1 MPDREYGGGSYNSGY
16 GSASRDNTRDSVRAG
31 DTPGFGTGGGG
42 SVGGGGG
49 YGSSGGLLSGG
60 GGGGRDASVMA
71 TEAANRAAGAA
82 RAQAAAQQAYIASQP
97 ATGPATR
104 GGPAVIAAQ
113 IARRNQLISDF
124 VRNTAIAE
132 SGGVATAKNPRS
144 SATGLHQFTKGTWNK
159 MVETYRPDLLE
170 GRTKQEVLALRTDPE
185 LSTEMATYLARD
197 NADYLES
204 RGLPVNEG
212 SLYLSH
218 FLGSGAAADVLRA
231 SPDTPISDLVGADAI
246 KANQSIL
253 GGDRTAADVAQWAS
267 NKMFA
272 SAPAAGA
279 TAAGYSSRATEAYGP
294 NVAYEGDY
302 GNAQFNPYAGSPYA
316 KAYEYGVRSN
326 IETFDNRPTVFGNE
340 LLTPTTSDDLIAF
353 NEMRGIYNR
362 MSNRPYDPG
371 GFAIPTPD
379 EGTEPSVSGSAPAA
393 APAQQAGLLDQLFG
407 GPEALQNRISG
418 LEAEGRYAGLDKQTY
433 ADQFAGGDISKVRTR
448 ISDFGQGPVVDY
460 YVKDLG
466 DVAGEAISGLLGGI
480 GNLFGG
486 SRDKAVRGPNEAY
499 GGSAIAPGSIFGNL
513 FSGAPRSDYGPYGN
527 LTAEQYRQQYGGRD
541 VASLAP
547 AAQAPVAHVAAPQ
560 PTQQFAGIPTAE
572 ELARSPYL
580 WREYYNR
587 LPQNYGMQMVQAPLI
602 GPTIR
607 GIFS

>member
-1 MPDREYGGGSYNSGY
+1 MAEDTDRY
-16 GSASRDNTRDSVRAG
+16 RNTDSNPRAG

-49 YGSSGGLLSGG
+49 YGTSGGLLSGG
-60 GGGGRDASVMA
+60 GGGGGRDASITN

-82 RAQAAAQQAYIASQP
+82 RALAAAQQAYIASQP
-97 ATGPATR
+97 ASGPFTR
-104 GGPAVIAAQ
+104 GGPAVIAAE
-113 IARRNQLISDF
+113 IARRNQLINDF

-132 SGGVATAKNPRS
+132 SGGIASAKNPLS
-144 SATGLHQFTKGTWNK
+144 SATGLHQFTSGTWNK
-159 MVETYRPDLLE
+159 MIQTYRPDLLE

-185 LSTEMATYLARD
+185 LSTEMAGNLARE

-218 FLGSGAAADVLRA
+218 FLGAGTAANVLRA
-231 SPDTPISDLVGADAI
+231 SPDTPISNLVSSDAI
-246 KANQSIL
+246 ERNQKVL

-272 SAPAAGA
+272 SATSGVPKTAG
-279 TAAGYSSRATEAYGP
+279 
-294 NVAYEGDY
+294 
-302 GNAQFNPYAGSPYA
+302 F
-316 KAYEYGVRSN
+316 
-326 IETFDNRPTVFGNE
+326 
-340 LLTPTTSDDLIAF
+340 TTSGGAERDAF
-353 NEMRGIYNR
+353 RYPEDG
-362 MSNRPYDPG
+362 
-371 GFAIPTPD
+371 
-379 EGTEPSVSGSAPAA
+379 EPVPLVTQNQQQQ
-393 APAQQAGLLDQLFG
+393 PAQQAGLLDQLFG
-407 GPEALQNRISG
+407 ADALQNRISG
-418 LEAEGRYAGLDKQTY
+418 LEAAGRYAGLDKQTY

-486 SRDKAVRGPNEAY
+486 SRDKAIRGPNEAY

-513 FSGAPRSDYGPYGN
+513 FSGTPRADYGPYGN

-541 VASLAP
+541 VAQLAP
-547 AAQAPVAHVAAPQ
+547 SAPVKSEETFKPPAPK
-560 PTQQFAGIPTAE
+560 QQYAGIPTIE
-572 ELARSPYL
+572 ELARSPDL
-580 WREYYNR
+580 WRKYYNQIP
-587 LPQNYGMQMVQAPLI
+587 LDYGYEMVQTPLM

>member
-1 MPDREYGGGSYNSGY
+1 MAEDTDRY
-16 GSASRDNTRDSVRAG
+16 RNTDSNPRAG

-97 ATGPATR
+97 ASGPFTR
-104 GGPAVIAAQ
+104 GGPAVIAAE
-113 IARRNQLISDF
+113 IARRNQLINDF

-132 SGGVATAKNPRS
+132 SGGIASAKNPLS
-144 SATGLHQFTKGTWNK
+144 SATGLHQFTQGTWNK
-159 MVETYRPDLLE
+159 MIQTYRPDLLE

-185 LSTEMATYLARD
+185 LSTEMAGNLARE

-218 FLGSGAAADVLRA
+218 FLGAGTAANVLRA
-231 SPDTPISDLVGADAI
+231 SPDTPISNLVGESAI

-279 TAAGYSSRATEAYGP
+279 AAAGTATPSIRYGYKPGESTFAPPQVEAAKP
-294 NVAYEGDY
+294 
-302 GNAQFNPYAGSPYA
+302 AG
-316 KAYEYGVRSN
+316 
-326 IETFDNRPTVFGNE
+326 F
-340 LLTPTTSDDLIAF
+340 
-353 NEMRGIYNR
+353 
-362 MSNRPYDPG
+362 
-371 GFAIPTPD
+371 
-379 EGTEPSVSGSAPAA
+379 
-393 APAQQAGLLDQLFG
+393 LDQIFG
-407 GPEALQNRISG
+407 GPQALNQRIAD
-418 LEAEGRYAGLDKQTY
+418 LEAAGMTSTYPDQSAAYAKQAY
-433 ADQFAGGDISKVRTR
+433 ADDFAGGDVSKVKSR
-448 ISDFGQGPVVDY
+448 IVDFGQGPVVDY
-460 YVKDLG
+460 YVKDLS

-486 SRDKAVRGPNEAY
+486 SRDKAIRGPNEAY

-513 FSGAPRSDYGPYGN
+513 FSGAPRADYGPYGN

-541 VASLAP
+541 VASLANRAIEEGKP
-547 AAQAPVAHVAAPQ
+547 TVAKVAEN
-560 PTQQFAGIPTAE
+560 IPTPD
-572 ELARSPYL
+572 LAKNPYL
-580 WREYYNR
+580 WQQYYNR
-587 LPQNYGMQMVQAPLI
+587 IPQNYGIEMVQGPLV

>member
-1 MPDREYGGGSYNSGY
+1 MAEDTQRYRETVSNP
-16 GSASRDNTRDSVRAG
+16 RAG

-104 GGPAVIAAQ
+104 GGPAVVAAQ
-113 IARRNQLISDF
+113 VARRNQLIRDF

-132 SGGVATAKNPRS
+132 SGGVADIKNPLS
-144 SATGLHQFTKGTWNK
+144 SATGLHQFTQGTWNK
-159 MVETYRPDLLE
+159 MIQTYRPDLLE

-185 LSTEMATYLARD
+185 LSTEMAGNLARE

-218 FLGSGAAADVLRA
+218 FLGAGTAANVLRA
-231 SPDTPISDLVGADAI
+231 SPDTPISNLVGESAI
-246 KANQSIL
+246 KANESIL

-279 TAAGYSSRATEAYGP
+279 AAAGYSSRATEEYGP
-294 NVAYEGDY
+294 REAYDDGTYDARYAYDRY
-302 GNAQFNPYAGSPYA
+302 GNPLSN
-316 KAYEYGVRSN
+316 KAYLYALSSFLDTQGVKQPQLDQYVN
-326 IETFDNRPTVFGNE
+326 Q
-340 LLTPTTSDDLIAF
+340 TTSDDLISG
-353 NEMRGIYNR
+353 NELASLAYIMR
-362 MSNRPYDPG
+362 SRPYDPG
-371 GFAIPTPD
+371 GFTIPTPD
-379 EGTEPSVSGSAPAA
+379 EGTEPSISGTAPAA

-513 FSGAPRSDYGPYGN
+513 FSGTPRADYGPYGN

-547 AAQAPVAHVAAPQ
+547 VAQAPVVATPQQVAQNLTAPD
-560 PTQQFAGIPTAE
+560 
-572 ELARSPYL
+572 LARSPYL
-580 WREYYNR
+580 WQQYYNR
-587 LPQNYGMQMVQAPLI
+587 LPQNYGIEMAQAPLM

>member
-1 MPDREYGGGSYNSGY
+1 MAEDTQRYRETVSNP
-16 GSASRDNTRDSVRAG
+16 RAG

-60 GGGGRDASVMA
+60 GGGGRDTSVMA

-104 GGPAVIAAQ
+104 GGHAVVAAQ
-113 IARRNQLISDF
+113 IARRNQLINDF

-132 SGGVATAKNPRS
+132 SGGVATAKNPLS
-144 SATGLHQFTKGTWNK
+144 SATGLHQFTKGTWTK
-159 MVETYRPDLLE
+159 MIETYRPDLLE
-170 GRTKQEVLALRTDPE
+170 GRTKQEVLALRTDPN
-185 LSTEMATYLARD
+185 LSTEMAGNLARE

-218 FLGSGAAADVLRA
+218 FLGAGTAADVLRA
-231 SPDTPISDLVGADAI
+231 SPDTPISNLVGESAI
-246 KANQSIL
+246 KANERIL

-279 TAAGYSSRATEAYGP
+279 AAAGTATPSIRYGYKPGESTFAPPQVEAAKP
-294 NVAYEGDY
+294 
-302 GNAQFNPYAGSPYA
+302 AGFLDQIFGGQPALNQRIADLEAAGMTSTYPDQSAAYA
-316 KAYEYGVRSN
+316 KQAYA
-326 IETFDNRPTVFGNE
+326 NE
-340 LLTPTTSDDLIAF
+340 
-353 NEMRGIYNR
+353 
-362 MSNRPYDPG
+362 
-371 GFAIPTPD
+371 
-379 EGTEPSVSGSAPAA
+379 
-393 APAQQAGLLDQLFG
+393 
-407 GPEALQNRISG
+407 
-418 LEAEGRYAGLDKQTY
+418 
-433 ADQFAGGDISKVRTR
+433 FAGGDVSKVKSR
-448 ISDFGQGPVVDY
+448 IVDFGQGPVVDY

-486 SRDKAVRGPNEAY
+486 SRDQAVRGPNEAY

-513 FSGAPRSDYGPYGN
+513 FSGTPRADYGPYGN
-527 LTAEQYRQQYGGRD
+527 LTAEQYRQQYGGGGT
-541 VASLAP
+541 AQLAP
-547 AAQAPVAHVAAPQ
+547 AAQAPVVATPQQVAQNLTAPD
-560 PTQQFAGIPTAE
+560 
-572 ELARSPYL
+572 LARSPYL
-580 WREYYNR
+580 WQQYYNR
-587 LPQNYGMQMVQAPLI
+587 LPQNYGIEMAQAPLM

>member
-1 MPDREYGGGSYNSGY
+1 MAEDTQRYRETVSNP
-16 GSASRDNTRDSVRAG
+16 RAG

-49 YGSSGGLLSGG
+49 YGSVGGLLAGG
-60 GGGGRDASVMA
+60 GGGGRDASIMA

-104 GGPAVIAAQ
+104 GGPAVVAAQ
-113 IARRNQLISDF
+113 IARRNQLINDF

-132 SGGVATAKNPRS
+132 SGGVADIKNPLS
-144 SATGLHQFTKGTWNK
+144 SATGLHQFTQGTWNK
-159 MVETYRPDLLE
+159 MIKTYRPDLLE

-185 LSTEMATYLARD
+185 LSTEMAGNLARE

-218 FLGSGAAADVLRA
+218 FLGAGTAADVLRA

-279 TAAGYSSRATEAYGP
+279 AAAGYSSRATEAYGP
-294 NVAYEGDY
+294 REAYDDGTGDARY
-302 GNAQFNPYAGSPYA
+302 AYDKLGNPLGN
-316 KAYEYGVRSN
+316 KAYIYALSSYLDALSSYLDVQGQKQSYLDQYVN
-326 IETFDNRPTVFGNE
+326 Q
-340 LLTPTTSDDLIAF
+340 TTSDDIISR
-353 NEMRGIYNR
+353 NEMESAANIMR
-362 MSNRPYDPG
+362 SRPYDPG

-379 EGTEPSVSGSAPAA
+379 EITETSVSGSAPTA

-407 GPEALQNRISG
+407 GPQALNQRIAD
-418 LEAEGRYAGLDKQTY
+418 LEAAGMTSTYPDQSAAYAKQAY
-433 ADQFAGGDISKVRTR
+433 ADQFAGGDVSKVKSR
-448 ISDFGQGPVVDY
+448 IVDFGQGPVVDY

-513 FSGAPRSDYGPYGN
+513 FSGTPRADYGPYSN

-547 AAQAPVAHVAAPQ
+547 AAQAPVVATPQQVAQNLTAPD
-560 PTQQFAGIPTAE
+560 
-572 ELARSPYL
+572 LARSPYL
-580 WREYYNR
+580 WQQYYNR
-587 LPQNYGMQMVQAPLI
+587 LPQNYGIEMAQAPLI

>member
-1 MPDREYGGGSYNSGY
+1 
-16 GSASRDNTRDSVRAG
+16 V
-31 DTPGFGTGGGG
+31 
-42 SVGGGGG
+42 
-49 YGSSGGLLSGG
+49 
-60 GGGGRDASVMA
+60 
-71 TEAANRAAGAA
+71 
-82 RAQAAAQQAYIASQP
+82 
-97 ATGPATR
+97 
-104 GGPAVIAAQ
+104 AAQ
-113 IARRNQLISDF
+113 IARRNQLIRDF
-124 VRNTAIAE
+124 VLNTAVAE
-132 SGGVATAKNPRS
+132 SGGIATAKNPLS
-144 SATGLHQFTKGTWNK
+144 SATGLHQFTSGTWNK
-159 MVETYRPDLLE
+159 MIKTYRPDLLE

-185 LSTEMATYLARD
+185 LSAEMAGNLARE

-204 RGLPVNEG
+204 RGLPVDQG

-218 FLGSGAAADVLRA
+218 FLGAGTAANVLRA
-231 SPDTPISDLVGADAI
+231 SPDTPISSLVSSDAI
-246 KANQSIL
+246 EKNQRVL

-279 TAAGYSSRATEAYGP
+279 AAAGYSSRATEAYGP
-294 NVAYEGDY
+294 REAYDDGTGDARYAYDRY
-302 GNAQFNPYAGSPYA
+302 GNPLGN
-316 KAYEYGVRSN
+316 KAYLYALSSFLDAGGVKQPFLDQYVN
-326 IETFDNRPTVFGNE
+326 Q
-340 LLTPTTSDDLIAF
+340 TTSDDIISR
-353 NEMRGIYNR
+353 NEMESVANMMR
-362 MSNRPYDPG
+362 SRPYDPG

-379 EGTEPSVSGSAPAA
+379 EGTEPSISGTSPAA

-433 ADQFAGGDISKVRTR
+433 ADQFAGGDVSKVRTR

-513 FSGAPRSDYGPYGN
+513 FSGTPRADYGPYGN

-541 VASLAP
+541 VAQLAP
-547 AAQAPVAHVAAPQ
+547 VAQAPVVATPQQVAQNLTAPD
-560 PTQQFAGIPTAE
+560 
-572 ELARSPYL
+572 LARSPYL
-580 WREYYNR
+580 WQQYYNR
-587 LPQNYGMQMVQAPLI
+587 LPQNYGIEMAQAPLM

>member
-1 MPDREYGGGSYNSGY
+1 MAEDTQRYRE
-16 GSASRDNTRDSVRAG
+16 TRSNPRAG

-124 VRNTAIAE
+124 VRNTAIVE

-170 GRTKQEVLALRTDPE
+170 GRTKQEVLALRTDPD
-185 LSTEMATYLARD
+185 LSTEMASYLARE

-218 FLGSGAAADVLRA
+218 FLGSGAAANVLRA

-279 TAAGYSSRATEAYGP
+279 AAAGTTTPSIRYG
-294 NVAYEGDY
+294 Y
-302 GNAQFNPYAGSPYA
+302 
-316 KAYEYGVRSN
+316 K
-326 IETFDNRPTVFGNE
+326 
-340 LLTPTTSDDLIAF
+340 
-353 NEMRGIYNR
+353 
-362 MSNRPYDPG
+362 PG
-371 GFAIPTPD
+371 
-379 EGTEPSVSGSAPAA
+379 EGTFAPPQVEAEK
-393 APAQQAGLLDQLFG
+393 PAGFFDQIFG
-407 GPEALQNRISG
+407 GPQALNQRIAD
-418 LEAEGRYAGLDKQTY
+418 LEAAGMTSTYPDQSAAYAKQAY
-433 ADQFAGGDISKVRTR
+433 ANDFAGGDISKVKSR
-448 ISDFGQGPVVDY
+448 IVDFGQGPVVDY

-513 FSGAPRSDYGPYGN
+513 FSGAPRADYGPYGN

-541 VASLAP
+541 VAQLSP
-547 AAQAPVAHVAAPQ
+547 AAQTPVAPVVAT
-560 PTQQFAGIPTAE
+560 PTQVAQNLTAPD
-572 ELARSPYL
+572 LARSPYL
-580 WREYYNR
+580 WQQYYNR
-587 LPQNYGMQMVQAPLI
+587 LPQNYGIEMAQAPLM